1 MAASAF
7 AYSVDEGSFQ
17 QLVIDRSAEVPVVV
31 DFWAP
36 WCGPCR
42 TLGPILEKLASEGNG
57 SFYLAKINTDEN
69 QELAMAFQV
78 EGIPAVFAV
87 KGGQV
92 VDQFVGMLPEAQI
105 REWLKRI
112 GAGPKAPEAPKAP
125 EPPADETTLRKA
137 IETNS
142 EDSAARVKL
151 AELLLK
157 KPGTTDEIHSLL
169 APIEPGEH
177 HAAAEKIKALLSF
190 RDTPCADSDL
200 TQAEVLAD
208 AQRDNPAVLAQ
219 LGMILAARGDYQS
232 ALDVLLQAAGEDKK
246 TAREVVRPIMV
257 NIFHILGVRSEISDT
272 YRAKLQSLLY

>member
-57 SFYLAKINTDEN
+57 AFYLAKINTDEN

-112 GAGPKAPEAPKAP
+112 GAGPKAPEAPQAP

-142 EDSAARVKL
+142 EDSAARVRL

-157 KPGTTDEIHSLL
+157 KSASADEIHALL
-169 APIEPGEH
+169 GPIEPGEH

-190 RDTPCADSDL
+190 RDTPHTDSDL
-200 TQAEVLAD
+200 TQAQVLAE
-208 AQRDNPAVLAQ
+208 AQRENPAVLAQ
-219 LGMILAARGDYQS
+219 LGMILAARGDYPS
-232 ALDVLLQAAGEDKK
+232 ALDVLLKAAEEDKK

-257 NIFHILGVRSEISDT
+257 NIFHILGVRSEISDS